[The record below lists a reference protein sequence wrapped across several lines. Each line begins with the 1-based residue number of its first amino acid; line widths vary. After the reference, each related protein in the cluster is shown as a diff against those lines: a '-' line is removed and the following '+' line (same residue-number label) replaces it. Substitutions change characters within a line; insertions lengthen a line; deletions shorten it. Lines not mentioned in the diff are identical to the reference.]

1 MCRPPI
7 STCPPP
13 MHLTSPQ
20 SLKCHTCVTRVQLRT
35 QREAARKLR
44 EERER
49 QQGASGGAPAGRDKR
64 DGGWLG
70 GGEWVSMGELAPG
83 ADLDAA
89 LSTTLAGEA
98 PTQPFL

>member
-1 MCRPPI
+1 M
-7 STCPPP
+7 
-13 MHLTSPQ
+13 
-20 SLKCHTCVTRVQLRT
+20 
-35 QREAARKLR
+35 R

-49 QQGASGGAPAGRDKR
+49 REGGSGGGGKEARGHDKR

-89 LSTTLAGEA
+89 LRATAAGERGWG
-98 PTQPFL
+98 